1 MDVSQAIAGY
11 VSRVVAPSSDALS
24 APASSSKMK
33 TLLLDRETVSIV
45 STAVTQSSLL
55 NHEVY
60 LIDRLDNASRE
71 KMRHLR
77 CLCLVRPSPETI
89 QLLIDELR
97 DPKYGEYYL
106 YFTNVA
112 KKSALERLAE
122 ADDHEVVKSVQEIFA
137 DYVVVN
143 PDLFSLNVTLPQRK
157 IWAGSPDTW
166 NPDTLQRCSE
176 GLSAVLLS
184 LKKSH

>member
-1 MDVSQAIAGY
+1 MDVSQAVAGY
-11 VSRVVAPSSDALS
+11 ISKMIAPPGDTANG
-24 APASSSKMK
+24 KMK
-33 TLLLDRETVSIV
+33 TLLLDRETVPIV

-60 LIDRLDNASRE
+60 LIDRLDNAARE

-106 YFTNVA
+106 YFTNVV
-112 KKSALERLAE
+112 KKSSLERLAE
-122 ADDHEVVKSVQEIFA
+122 AD
-137 DYVVVN
+137 
-143 PDLFSLNVTLPQRK
+143 
-157 IWAGSPDTW
+157 
-166 NPDTLQRCSE
+166 
-176 GLSAVLLS
+176 
-184 LKKSH
+184 